1 MEASDVNK
9 SGSFLPIRKKMESK
23 YIVYELKEVTRS
35 LFYQNKVLPD
45 LTRSELR

>member
-1 MEASDVNK
+1 MEASAVNK
-9 SGSFLPIRKKMESK
+9 SGSFFPIRKKMESK

-35 LFYQNKVLPD
+35 LLYQNKVLPD